1 MKLKDLLLVVPLS
14 SLAACSNQSEQQSQ
28 TEETKSEVV
37 DTVQLDQ
44 GSVSGN
50 VVASSKAETIYP
62 QQVAAGKAIYS
73 GKCTSCHAAGMAG
86 APKLGDAGLW
96 QPRIA
101 QGMGLLYKHA
111 INGFKGNTGY
121 MPPKGGYMTLSDDDV
136 KTAVAYMVFMSQ

>member
-1 MKLKDLLLVVPLS
+1 MKLKDLLLVLPLS
-14 SLAACSNQSEQQSQ
+14 SLAACSDKGDEQSQ
-28 TEETKSEVV
+28 TEKTQSAVV
-37 DTVQLDQ
+37 DTLQQDREA
-44 GSVSGN
+44 VSGN
-50 VVASSKAETIYP
+50 LVASSKAETIYP

-101 QGMGLLYKHA
+101 QGMDLLYKHA